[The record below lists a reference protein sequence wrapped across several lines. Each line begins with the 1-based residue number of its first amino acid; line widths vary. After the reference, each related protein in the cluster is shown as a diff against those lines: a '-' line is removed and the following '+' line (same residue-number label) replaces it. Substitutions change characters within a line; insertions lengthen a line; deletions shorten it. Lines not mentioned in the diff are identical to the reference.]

1 MTEPTAAPAESRV
14 ALVTGSSSGI
24 GAGIAR
30 RLAAAGI
37 RVVLNSARSES
48 AGKALAAELPDAVYV
63 RGDVADAADAR
74 RIVQSAIDAYGRLDI
89 LVNNAGVTRFIPLG
103 DLDAADADA
112 WREIFEVNVIGTW
125 QMITAAT
132 PHLKAAAAN
141 ATGDGSGSGSGDGS
155 GNGSG
160 AASIVNISSVSATRA
175 LGSSVPYAVSKA
187 AVNHMTRLLASQL
200 GPAVRVNAIAPGLI
214 DTPWYE
220 GADEVWESSRE
231 WITENTPLR
240 RVGTPDDV
248 AEAALYLVNARYT
261 TGDVLT
267 VDGGRHVV

>member
-1 MTEPTAAPAESRV
+1 MTETRV
-14 ALVTGSSSGI
+14 ALITGSSSGI

-74 RIVQSAIDAYGRLDI
+74 RIVRAAIDAYGRLDI

-103 DLDAADADA
+103 DLEAADADA
-112 WREIFEVNVIGTW
+112 WREIFDVNVVGTW
-125 QMITAAT
+125 QMITAAA
-132 PHLKAAAAN
+132 PHLREAAAN
-141 ATGDGSGSGSGDGS
+141 GSGS
-155 GNGSG
+155 
-160 AASIVNISSVSATRA
+160 ASIVNISSVSATRA
-175 LGSSVPYAVSKA
+175 LGSSIPYAVSKA

-200 GPAVRVNAIAPGLI
+200 GPAIRVNAIAPGLI

-220 GADEVWESSRE
+220 GEDQVWESSRE
-231 WITENTPLR
+231 WITENTPLH

-248 AEAALYLVNARYT
+248 AEAALYLVDAAYT

-267 VDGGRHVV
+267 VDGGRHIV

>member
-1 MTEPTAAPAESRV
+1 MSETRV
-14 ALVTGSSSGI
+14 ALITGSSSGI
-24 GAGIAR
+24 GAAIAR

-63 RGDVADAADAR
+63 RGDVADAEDAR
-74 RIVQSAIDAYGRLDI
+74 RIVRTAIETYGRLDI

-112 WREIFEVNVIGTW
+112 WREIFEVNVVGTW

-132 PHLKAAAAN
+132 PHLRDS
-141 ATGDGSGSGSGDGS
+141 AT
-155 GNGSG
+155 NGSPG
-160 AASIVNISSVSATRA
+160 SIVNISSVSATRA
-175 LGSSVPYAVSKA
+175 LGSSIPYAVSKA

-220 GADEVWESSRE
+220 GEDQVWESSRE

-240 RVGTPDDV
+240 RVGTPEDV
-248 AEAALYLVNARYT
+248 AEAALYLADAAYT

>member
-1 MTEPTAAPAESRV
+1 MSETRAETGAETRAENRV
-14 ALVTGSSSGI
+14 ALITGSSSGI

-30 RLAAAGI
+30 RLAAAGL
-37 RVVLNSARSES
+37 RVVLNSARSEA

-63 RGDVADAADAR
+63 RGDVADADDAR
-74 RIVQSAIDAYGRLDI
+74 RIVRTAIGAYGRLDV
-89 LVNNAGVTRFIPLG
+89 LVNNAGITRFIPLN
-103 DLDAADADA
+103 DLEAADADA

-132 PHLKAAAAN
+132 PHLRE
-141 ATGDGSGSGSGDGS
+141 
-155 GNGSG
+155 SG
-160 AASIVNISSVSATRA
+160 AGSIINISSVSATRA
-175 LGSSVPYAVSKA
+175 LGSSIPYAVSKS

-220 GADEVWESSRE
+220 GEDQVWESSRE

-240 RVGTPDDV
+240 RVGTPEDV
-248 AEAALYLVNARYT
+248 AEAALYLVDAAYT

>member
-1 MTEPTAAPAESRV
+1 MSESRV
-14 ALVTGSSSGI
+14 ALITGSSSGI

-37 RVVLNSARSES
+37 RVVLNSARSED

-63 RGDVADAADAR
+63 RGDVADADDAR
-74 RIVQSAIDAYGRLDI
+74 RIVRTAIDTYGRLDI
-89 LVNNAGVTRFIPLG
+89 LVNNAGTTRFVPLD
-103 DLDAADADA
+103 DLEAADAEA

-125 QMITAAT
+125 QMITAAA
-132 PHLKAAAAN
+132 PHLRE
-141 ATGDGSGSGSGDGS
+141 
-155 GNGSG
+155 SG
-160 AASIVNISSVSATRA
+160 ANGAPGSIVNISSVSATRA
-175 LGSSVPYAVSKA
+175 LGSSIPYAVSKA

-220 GADEVWESSRE
+220 GEDQVWESSRE
-231 WITENTPLR
+231 WITQNTPLR
-240 RVGTPDDV
+240 RVGTPEDV
-248 AEAALYLVNARYT
+248 AEAALYLVDAAYT

>member
-1 MTEPTAAPAESRV
+1 MSESRV
-14 ALVTGSSSGI
+14 ALITGSSSGI

-37 RVVLNSARSES
+37 RVVLNSARSED

-63 RGDVADAADAR
+63 RGDVADADDAR
-74 RIVQSAIDAYGRLDI
+74 RIVRTAIDTYGRLDI
-89 LVNNAGVTRFIPLG
+89 LVNNAGTTRFVPLD
-103 DLDAADADA
+103 DLEAADAAA
-112 WREIFEVNVIGTW
+112 WREIFEVNVVGTW
-125 QMITAAT
+125 QMITAAA
-132 PHLKAAAAN
+132 PHLRE
-141 ATGDGSGSGSGDGS
+141 
-155 GNGSG
+155 SG
-160 AASIVNISSVSATRA
+160 ANGTPGSIVNISSVSATRA
-175 LGSSVPYAVSKA
+175 LGSSIPYAVSKA

-220 GADEVWESSRE
+220 GEDQVWESSRE
-231 WITENTPLR
+231 WITQNTPLR
-240 RVGTPDDV
+240 RVGTPEDV
-248 AEAALYLVNARYT
+248 AEAALYLVDAAYT

>member
-1 MTEPTAAPAESRV
+1 MTEPTAAPTESRV

-74 RIVQSAIDAYGRLDI
+74 RIVQGAIDAYGRLDI

-125 QMITAAT
+125 QMITAAA
-132 PHLKAAAAN
+132 PHLQAAAAN
-141 ATGDGSGSGSGDGS
+141 GSAANGSAADGSAT
-155 GNGSG
+155 NGSG
-160 AASIVNISSVSATRA
+160 TASIVNISSVSATRA

-200 GPAVRVNAIAPGLI
+200 GPGVRVNAIAPGLI

-248 AEAALYLVNARYT
+248 AEAALYLVNAQYT

>member
-1 MTEPTAAPAESRV
+1 MSESRV
-14 ALVTGSSSGI
+14 ALITGSSSGI

-37 RVVLNSARSES
+37 RVVLNSARSED

-63 RGDVADAADAR
+63 RGDVADAEDAR
-74 RIVQSAIDAYGRLDI
+74 RIVRTAIDTYGRLDI
-89 LVNNAGVTRFIPLG
+89 LVNNAGTTRFVPLD
-103 DLDAADADA
+103 DLEAADAAA
-112 WREIFEVNVIGTW
+112 WREIFEVNVVGTW
-125 QMITAAT
+125 QMITAAA
-132 PHLKAAAAN
+132 PHLRE
-141 ATGDGSGSGSGDGS
+141 
-155 GNGSG
+155 SG
-160 AASIVNISSVSATRA
+160 ANGIPGSIVNISSVSATRA
-175 LGSSVPYAVSKA
+175 LGSSIPYAVSKA

-220 GADEVWESSRE
+220 GEDQVWESSRE
-231 WITENTPLR
+231 WITQNTPLR
-240 RVGTPDDV
+240 RVGTPEDV
-248 AEAALYLVNARYT
+248 AAAALYLVDAAYT

>member
-1 MTEPTAAPAESRV
+1 MTETRV
-14 ALVTGSSSGI
+14 ALITGSSSGI

-63 RGDVADAADAR
+63 QGDVADADDAR
-74 RIVQSAIDAYGRLDI
+74 RMVRTAIDTYGRLDI

-112 WREIFEVNVIGTW
+112 WREIFEVNVVGTW

-132 PHLKAAAAN
+132 PHLRASAAN
-141 ATGDGSGSGSGDGS
+141 GSAT
-155 GNGSG
+155 
-160 AASIVNISSVSATRA
+160 ASIVNISSVSATRA
-175 LGSSVPYAVSKA
+175 LGSSIPYAVSKA

-200 GPAVRVNAIAPGLI
+200 GPDVRVNAIAPGLI
-214 DTPWYE
+214 DTPWYQGE
-220 GADEVWESSRE
+220 DQVWESSRE

-248 AEAALYLVNARYT
+248 AEAALYLVNAAYT

>member
-1 MTEPTAAPAESRV
+1 MSESRV
-14 ALVTGSSSGI
+14 ALITGSSSGI

-63 RGDVADAADAR
+63 RGDVADADDAR
-74 RIVQSAIDAYGRLDI
+74 RIVKAAIDTYGRLDI

-112 WREIFEVNVIGTW
+112 WREIFEVNVVGTW

-132 PHLKAAAAN
+132 PHLRA
-141 ATGDGSGSGSGDGS
+141 SGE
-155 GNGSG
+155 NGSG
-160 AASIVNISSVSATRA
+160 AGSIINISSVSATRA
-175 LGSSVPYAVSKA
+175 LGSSIPYAVSKA

-220 GADEVWESSRE
+220 GEDQVWESSRE

-240 RVGTPDDV
+240 RVGTPEDV
-248 AEAALYLVNARYT
+248 AEAALYLVDAAYT

>member
-1 MTEPTAAPAESRV
+1 MSESRAESRV
-14 ALVTGSSSGI
+14 ETRAESGAETRVALITGSSSGI

-63 RGDVADAADAR
+63 RGDVADADDAR
-74 RIVQSAIDAYGRLDI
+74 RIVRTAIDTYGRLDI

-132 PHLKAAAAN
+132 PHLRASGA
-141 ATGDGSGSGSGDGS
+141 DGSGAGPVV
-155 GNGSG
+155 
-160 AASIVNISSVSATRA
+160 INISSVSATRA
-175 LGSSVPYAVSKA
+175 LGSSIPYAVSKA
-187 AVNHMTRLLASQL
+187 SVNHMTRLLASQL

-220 GADEVWESSRE
+220 GEDQVWESSRE
-231 WITENTPLR
+231 WITQNTPLR
-240 RVGTPDDV
+240 RVGTPEDV
-248 AEAALYLVNARYT
+248 AEAALYLVDAAYT